1 MLDHLKEEG
10 LAQTTATAAESA
22 EGDSK
27 WPSFEAWGSLIGEKA
42 ELIAGHHRVEAF
54 KEYLRFRELPEE
66 ERWWVCSIYDKGFSP
81 RTCQASQEANLKDR
95 HASAPLAHPASGQSR
110 RDSPSR

>member
-27 WPSFEAWGSLIGEKA
+27 WPSFEGWGSVIREKA
-42 ELIAGHHRVEAF
+42 ELIAGH
-54 KEYLRFRELPEE
+54 Y
-66 ERWWVCSIYDKGFSP
+66 
-81 RTCQASQEANLKDR
+81 
-95 HASAPLAHPASGQSR
+95 
-110 RDSPSR
+110 